1 VLGFLIKANPF
12 LEIENM
18 RPYIKLFVI
27 VCLAISASVVF
38 AEESAGSPQA
48 DDVNKAGVPA
58 FPYMAQITGDDVL
71 IRSGPGTNYYA
82 CGKLNKTD
90 KVKIVGSQYS
100 WSQIVPPAGSFSW
113 ISMQY
118 IRIDSNNSSTGTV
131 TADAVRVY
139 AGSDQR
145 KPIHSTTMQGKLDKG
160 EKVHLLGEELEG
172 YYKISPPPFAY
183 LWVLTQYTSSAD
195 AVAHAPAAP
204 APAGEVESNITVAA
218 QPTAPVT
225 DVNADAQKPKKEPNT
240 PAVVPTKLPVGN
252 PAEVKKVEDY
262 EALEKQFDA
271 ERAKPMAEQNYENIK
286 KGFLEIAG
294 NKEAGKAARS
304 AELKLKQLERCE
316 MAIQTAK
323 EVRMQ
328 DANLQKIKAEIE
340 KARAEKVSQIEDM
353 SKFTA
358 IGKLQTSDTFGPS
371 VELKQYRIV
380 DDVNNTICYAAPV
393 NAISNN
399 DFSKFLGQ
407 KVGLTGTIEP
417 HPQVSGALVRFN
429 EIVEI
434 K

>member
-1 VLGFLIKANPF
+1 
-12 LEIENM
+12 M
-18 RPYIKLFVI
+18 RLYIKLFVI

-58 FPYMAQITGDDVL
+58 FPYMAQITGDDVI

-90 KVKIVGSQYS
+90 KVKIVASQYS

-131 TADAVRVY
+131 NADAVRVY

-183 LWVLTQYTSSAD
+183 LWVLTQYTIPAD
-195 AVAHAPAAP
+195 AVAHAPATP
-204 APAGEVESNITVAA
+204 VPAGESNVIEPNAAIAA
-218 QPTAPVT
+218 QPTASVT
-225 DVNADAQKPKKEPNT
+225 DANADVQKPKKEPNT
-240 PAVVPTKLPVGN
+240 PAVVPTKLPVEN
-252 PAEVKKVEDY
+252 PAEVKKIEDY
-262 EALEKQFDA
+262 KALEKQFDA

-294 NKEAGKAARS
+294 DKEAGRAARY

-316 MAIQTAK
+316 MAIQIAK

-340 KARAEKVSQIEDM
+340 KARAEKVSQIKDK
-353 SKFTA
+353 SKYAA
-358 IGKLQTSDTFGPS
+358 IGKLQPSDIFGPS
-371 VELKQYRIV
+371 VELKQYRLV
-380 DDVNNTICYAAPV
+380 DDANNTICYAAPA

-417 HPQVSGALVRFN
+417 HPQIPGALVRFN

>member
-1 VLGFLIKANPF
+1 
-12 LEIENM
+12 M
-18 RPYIKLFVI
+18 RPYIKLVVF
-27 VCLAISASVVF
+27 VCLAISASVVS

-118 IRIDSNNSSTGTV
+118 IHIDSNNSSTGTV
-131 TADAVRVY
+131 NADAVRVY

-218 QPTAPVT
+218 QPTTPVT

-240 PAVVPTKLPVGN
+240 PAVVSTNLPVEN

-271 ERAKPMAEQNYENIK
+271 ERARPMAEQNYENIK
-286 KGFLEIAG
+286 KGLLEIAG
-294 NKEAGKAARS
+294 NKEAGRAARH
-304 AELKLKQLERCE
+304 AEVKLKQLERCE
-316 MAIQTAK
+316 MAIQIAK

-340 KARAEKVSQIEDM
+340 KARVEKVSQIRDM
-353 SKFTA
+353 SKFAA
-358 IGKLQTSDTFGPS
+358 IGKLQTSDIFGPS
-371 VELKQYRIV
+371 VELKQYRLV
-380 DDVNNTICYAAPV
+380 DDANNTICYAAPA

>member
-1 VLGFLIKANPF
+1 
-12 LEIENM
+12 M

-38 AEESAGSPQA
+38 AEESATTLQT
-48 DDVNKAGVPA
+48 DDVSKASVPA

-90 KVKIVGSQYS
+90 KVKIVASQYS
-100 WSQIVPPAGSFSW
+100 WSQIVPPTGSFSW

-131 TADAVRVY
+131 NADAVRVY

-183 LWVLTQYTSSAD
+183 LWVLTQYTISAD
-195 AVAHAPAAP
+195 AVAHAPAAS
-204 APAGEVESNITVAA
+204 APAGGFNAIEPNTAIAA
-218 QPTAPVT
+218 QPMPVAT

-240 PAVVPTKLPVGN
+240 PAVVPTKLPVSN
-252 PAEVKKVEDY
+252 PAEAKKVEDY

-294 NKEAGKAARS
+294 NKEAGRAARY

-316 MAIQTAK
+316 MVIQTAK

-353 SKFTA
+353 SKFAA
-358 IGKLQTSDTFGPS
+358 IGKFQTSDIFGPS
-371 VELKQYRIV
+371 VELKQYRMV
-380 DDVNNTICYAAPV
+380 DDANNTICYAAPA
-393 NAISNN
+393 NAIANN

>member
-1 VLGFLIKANPF
+1 
-12 LEIENM
+12 M

-58 FPYMAQITGDDVL
+58 FPYMAQITGDDVI

-90 KVKIVGSQYS
+90 KVKIVASQYS
-100 WSQIVPPAGSFSW
+100 WSQIAPPAGSFSW

-118 IRIDSNNSSTGTV
+118 IRIDSNDSSTGIV

-172 YYKISPPPFAY
+172 YYKISPPSFAY
-183 LWVLTQYTSSAD
+183 LWVLTQYTISAD
-195 AVAHAPAAP
+195 TVANAPAAP
-204 APAGEVESNITVAA
+204 TLNSGFNAIEPNTAIAA
-218 QPTAPVT
+218 QPTAIVT

-240 PAVVPTKLPVGN
+240 PAVVPTKLPVEN
-252 PAEVKKVEDY
+252 PAEVKKIEDY

-271 ERAKPMAEQNYENIK
+271 ERAKPIEEQNYENIK
-286 KGFLEIAG
+286 KGLLEIAG
-294 NKEAGKAARS
+294 SKEAGRAARY

-353 SKFTA
+353 SKFAA
-358 IGKLQTSDTFGPS
+358 IGKLQTSDIFGPS
-371 VELKQYRIV
+371 VELKQYRLV
-380 DDVNNTICYAAPV
+380 DDANNTICYAAPA
-393 NAISNN
+393 NAISND

-417 HPQVSGALVRFN
+417 HPQIPGALVRFS

>member
-1 VLGFLIKANPF
+1 
-12 LEIENM
+12 M

-38 AEESAGSPQA
+38 AEESVTTPQA

-58 FPYMAQITGDDVL
+58 IPYMAQITGDDVL

-90 KVKIVGSQYS
+90 KVKIVASQYS

-118 IRIDSNNSSTGTV
+118 IRIDSNDSSTGTV
-131 TADAVRVY
+131 NADAVRVY

-183 LWVLTQYTSSAD
+183 LWVLTQYTISAD

-218 QPTAPVT
+218 QPTAPAT

-271 ERAKPMAEQNYENIK
+271 ERARPMAEQNYENIK

-353 SKFTA
+353 SKFAA

-371 VELKQYRIV
+371 VELKQYRLV
-380 DDVNNTICYAAPV
+380 DDANNTICYAAPAD
-393 NAISNN
+393 AISNN

-417 HPQVSGALVRFN
+417 HPQIPGALVRFN

>member
-1 VLGFLIKANPF
+1 
-12 LEIENM
+12 
-18 RPYIKLFVI
+18 
-27 VCLAISASVVF
+27 
-38 AEESAGSPQA
+38 
-48 DDVNKAGVPA
+48 
-58 FPYMAQITGDDVL
+58 
-71 IRSGPGTNYYA
+71 
-82 CGKLNKTD
+82 
-90 KVKIVGSQYS
+90 
-100 WSQIVPPAGSFSW
+100 
-113 ISMQY
+113 
-118 IRIDSNNSSTGTV
+118 
-131 TADAVRVY
+131 
-139 AGSDQR
+139 
-145 KPIHSTTMQGKLDKG
+145 
-160 EKVHLLGEELEG
+160 
-172 YYKISPPPFAY
+172 
-183 LWVLTQYTSSAD
+183 VLTQYTISAD

-218 QPTAPVT
+218 QPTAPAT

-271 ERAKPMAEQNYENIK
+271 ERARPMAEQNYENIK

-353 SKFTA
+353 SKFAA

-371 VELKQYRIV
+371 VELKQYRLV
-380 DDVNNTICYAAPV
+380 DDANNTICYAAPAD
-393 NAISNN
+393 AISNN

-417 HPQVSGALVRFN
+417 HPQIPGALVRFN

>member
-1 VLGFLIKANPF
+1 
-12 LEIENM
+12 M

-38 AEESAGSPQA
+38 AEESATTPQA

-90 KVKIVGSQYS
+90 KVKIVASQYS

-118 IRIDSNNSSTGTV
+118 IRIDSNDSSTGTV
-131 TADAVRVY
+131 NADAVRVY

-183 LWVLTQYTSSAD
+183 LWVLTQYTISAD

-218 QPTAPVT
+218 QPTAPAT

-271 ERAKPMAEQNYENIK
+271 ERARPMAEQNYENIK

-353 SKFTA
+353 SKFAA

-371 VELKQYRIV
+371 VELKQYRLV
-380 DDVNNTICYAAPV
+380 DDANNTICYAAPAD
-393 NAISNN
+393 AISNN

-417 HPQVSGALVRFN
+417 HPQIPGALVRFN

>member
-1 VLGFLIKANPF
+1 
-12 LEIENM
+12 M

-38 AEESAGSPQA
+38 AEESVTTPQA
-48 DDVNKAGVPA
+48 DDVNKAGVPP
-58 FPYMAQITGDDVL
+58 FPYMAQITGDDVI

-90 KVKIVGSQYS
+90 KVKIVASQYS
-100 WSQIVPPAGSFSW
+100 WSQIAPPIGSFSW

-118 IRIDSNNSSTGTV
+118 IRIDSNNSSTGIV

-172 YYKISPPPFAY
+172 YYKISPPPFAH
-183 LWVLTQYTSSAD
+183 LWVLTQYTLPAG
-195 AVAHAPAAP
+195 AVLQTPAAP
-204 APAGEVESNITVAA
+204 ASGFNAVELNT
-218 QPTAPVT
+218 TPVT
-225 DVNADAQKPKKEPNT
+225 DANADIQKPGKEPNT
-240 PAVVPTKLPVGN
+240 PSVIPTKLPAEN
-252 PAEVKKVEDY
+252 PAEVKKIEDY
-262 EALEKQFDA
+262 KALEKQLDA
-271 ERAKPMAEQNYENIK
+271 ERAKPIEEQNYENIK
-286 KGFLEIAG
+286 KGLTEIAG
-294 NKEAGKAARS
+294 NKEAGRAARY

-316 MAIQTAK
+316 MAIQVAK
-323 EVRMQ
+323 EISMQ
-328 DANLQKIKAEIE
+328 DANLQKSKTEIE
-340 KARAEKVSQIEDM
+340 KARAEKVSQIKDM
-353 SKFTA
+353 SKFAA
-358 IGKLQTSDTFGPS
+358 IGKLQPLDIFGTSI
-371 VELKQYRIV
+371 ELKQYRLV
-380 DDVNNTICYAAPV
+380 DDANNTICYAAPA

-417 HPQVSGALVRFN
+417 HPQISGALVRFS